1 MPLWSGGMALWSG
14 GMPLWSGG
22 MALWSGSVPT
32 WSGAVDTDAS
42 SLSATTWVG
51 DDGTA
56 DPTPTP
62 APTNTPTAVPT
73 DTPTAVPTNTPTAV
87 PTNTPTAVPTN
98 TPTAVPTNTPT
109 AIPTDIPT
117 AIPTNTP
124 TAVPT
129 NTPTAV
135 PTNTPT
141 AVPTDTP
148 TAVPTDTPTAI
159 PTNTPTAVP
168 TNTPTAV
175 PTNTPTAVPTNTP
188 TAVPTDTPTAVPTN
202 TPLPPAEVTTS
213 QFVSAADT
221 FVNEDKEDETKGDDS
236 KFVTRPEAGKQ
247 KNGLLRF
254 DLTSLPTGA
263 SIASAT
269 LHLTTDTSSDD
280 HIATVHRMLTNW
292 DEANA
297 SWNSPGNG
305 DWQSGTFGSNDY
317 DGTSYGAFVPVEND
331 VQLSVNVTDLVN
343 AWINGGVPN
352 YGFLL
357 LAEGSK
363 NRDVKWY
370 SRDEDKEYRRPML
383 TVEWTAPVTA
393 ARMTGTDVPLQEES
407 ADLNIH
413 LFLPTV
419 NR

>member
-1 MPLWSGGMALWSG
+1 
-14 GMPLWSGG
+14 
-22 MALWSGSVPT
+22 
-32 WSGAVDTDAS
+32 
-42 SLSATTWVG
+42 
-51 DDGTA
+51 
-56 DPTPTP
+56 
-62 APTNTPTAVPT
+62 
-73 DTPTAVPTNTPTAV
+73 
-87 PTNTPTAVPTN
+87 
-98 TPTAVPTNTPT
+98 
-109 AIPTDIPT
+109 
-117 AIPTNTP
+117 
-124 TAVPT
+124 
-129 NTPTAV
+129 
-135 PTNTPT
+135 
-141 AVPTDTP
+141 
-148 TAVPTDTPTAI
+148 
-159 PTNTPTAVP
+159 
-168 TNTPTAV
+168 
-175 PTNTPTAVPTNTP
+175 
-188 TAVPTDTPTAVPTN
+188 
-202 TPLPPAEVTTS
+202 
-213 QFVSAADT
+213 
-221 FVNEDKEDETKGDDS
+221 
-236 KFVTRPEAGKQ
+236 VTRPEAGKQ

-317 DGTSYGAFVPVEND
+317 DGTSYGTFVPVEKD

-370 SRDEDKEYRRPML
+370 SRDEDKEYRRPLL

-393 ARMTGTDVPLQEES
+393 ASIGETGVPSQEDS